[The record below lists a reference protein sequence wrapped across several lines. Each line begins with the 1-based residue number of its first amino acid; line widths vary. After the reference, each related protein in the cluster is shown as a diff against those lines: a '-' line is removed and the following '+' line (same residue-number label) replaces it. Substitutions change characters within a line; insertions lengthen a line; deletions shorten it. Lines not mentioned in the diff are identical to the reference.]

1 MSTLRPIPEMRSSVR
16 FPLHLPVAIRAEH
29 SERKAETLNI
39 SAGGVLIEMD
49 EGLDIG
55 SRIEFTIYVPG
66 PRLGS
71 PKDVLVS
78 CVGRV
83 VRCSPEGEHNAV
95 AAVIDEYQILR

>member
-1 MSTLRPIPEMRSSVR
+1 MRSSVR
-16 FPLHLPVAIRAEH
+16 FPLHLPVAVRAEQT
-29 SERKAETLNI
+29 ERKAETMNI

-49 EGLDIG
+49 EELDIG
-55 SRIEFTIYVPG
+55 SRVEFTIYVPG

-83 VRCSPEGEHNAV
+83 VRCSPEGDHNAV